1 MQYKRFEPD
10 KEGQVSELKEDKGK
24 KIKEKER
31 GERSGQGSKGISCRD
46 RGTVSYGRDSQM
58 WQILR

>member
-10 KEGQVSELKEDKGK
+10 KERQVSELKEDKGK

-31 GERSGQGSKGISCRD
+31 GERSGQGSEGISCRD
-46 RGTVSYGRDSQM
+46 QGTVSYVRDTQM